1 MHAHSRLLTPWL
13 VIFSID
19 YSPTSHYAEM
29 PFPLWEAHTPELFSF
44 TGQPK
49 ASVLL
54 VKHYVHYQWLLPAVS
69 TLCVHVL
76 LYAWPCACWPI
87 CCSQII
93 TLTSILLS
101 SKLDFYS
108 SVSMLTYLLPFH
120 HLRQGYPEA
129 SSTFMGTGGCRGGV
143 EGLALPP
150 AMP

>member
-1 MHAHSRLLTPWL
+1 MTSYFLNWL
-13 VIFSID
+13 S
-19 YSPTSHYAEM
+19 SS
-29 PFPLWEAHTPELFSF
+29 FPLLMLKCPFLSEKLTLLKCFLFLDN
-44 TGQPK
+44 QKP
-49 ASVLL
+49 SVLL
-54 VKHYVHYQWLLPAVS
+54 VNPHVHYQWLLPAVCA
-69 TLCVHVL
+69 LCVRLCTRRSV
-76 LYAWPCACWPI
+76 ATCTCA
-87 CCSQII
+87 QFAALTDF

-129 SSTFMGTGGCRGGV
+129 GSTFMGTRGREGGL